1 MLRIMTVDELTSTAI
16 TVDGTLSGEGIEPV
30 QTCCIQALSKGK
42 PVRLHLRDVSAIDER
57 GRTMLRHLAAEGVDL
72 TANGIYSSYIVDD
85 IQIRGLEASGAA
97 PDDSAAKSAVVS
109 SSGSA

>member
-1 MLRIMTVDELTSTAI
+1 MVRIMTANELTGTTI

-57 GRTMLRHLAAEGVDL
+57 GRTMLRHLAAEGVGL
-72 TANGIYSSYIVDD
+72 TANGIYSSYIIDD
-85 IQIRGLEASGAA
+85 IQSASL
-97 PDDSAAKSAVVS
+97 SKRRCSR
-109 SSGSA
+109 

>member
-1 MLRIMTVDELTSTAI
+1 MVRIMTADEL
-16 TVDGTLSGEGIEPV
+16 VKHNHHGRWHVVRRGHQPV

-42 PVRLHLRDVSAIDER
+42 PVRLFCGVSVIDER

-85 IQIRGLEASGAA
+85 IQSAGRGKGRFSR
-97 PDDSAAKSAVVS
+97 
-109 SSGSA
+109 